1 MEQNLLKMFSPEV
14 ANEVEALI
22 EDLGLGLADTCL

>member
-1 MEQNLLKMFSPEV
+1 MEQLLKIFSPEV

-22 EDLGLGLADTCL
+22 EDLGLGLADVAWK